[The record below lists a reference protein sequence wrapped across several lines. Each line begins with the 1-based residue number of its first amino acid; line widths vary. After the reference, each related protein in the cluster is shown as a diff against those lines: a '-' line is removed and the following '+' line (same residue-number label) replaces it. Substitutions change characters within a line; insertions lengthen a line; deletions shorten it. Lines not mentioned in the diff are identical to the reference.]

1 MGRCALAGPSA
12 DLPPVATIEA
22 GWPPAYAREA
32 GTDGP
37 STVLTFWS
45 GGPELEV
52 LRRTGH
58 PFFGPPWGP
67 DVVGMVLD
75 ASPDWVE
82 IAELLTELLHARPRD
97 TGPNRDAPRTLSS
110 DTEREYGG
118 VVSTKD
124 AEVGPDGYVR
134 HRALVVL

>member
-1 MGRCALAGPSA
+1 MNAGADVPSEILTPLRAVCLALPETREEAAWAGVRWRVRRQTFA
-12 DLPPVATIEA
+12 HVVTIEA
-22 GWPPAYAREA
+22 GWPPAYARAAE
-32 GTDGP
+32 TDGP

-75 ASPDWVE
+75 ESPDWDE
-82 IAELLTELLHARPRD
+82 IAELLTESFCRRAPTTLAR
-97 TGPNRDAPRTLSS
+97 T
-110 DTEREYGG
+110 
-118 VVSTKD
+118 VVRP
-124 AEVGPDGYVR
+124 EP
-134 HRALVVL
+134 